1 MEKRKLNK
9 FELLEGINILFDVGY
24 LDTKKLANINDCIY
38 TKDDL
43 KAVIDIKHKEWH
55 DSPSM
60 AKFVRIETLFN
71 QTKFQKYID
80 EVESSTIAPKQID
93 NFTSI

>member
-43 KAVIDIKHKEWH
+43 NQISDYFWELLRKNRYFELRKENR
-55 DSPSM
+55 
-60 AKFVRIETLFN
+60 K
-71 QTKFQKYID
+71 
-80 EVESSTIAPKQID
+80 
-93 NFTSI
+93 

>member
-43 KAVIDIKHKEWH
+43 NQISDYFYKLLKSKNYNELRKKE
-55 DSPSM
+55 
-60 AKFVRIETLFN
+60 FN
-71 QTKFQKYID
+71 K
-80 EVESSTIAPKQID
+80 
-93 NFTSI
+93 